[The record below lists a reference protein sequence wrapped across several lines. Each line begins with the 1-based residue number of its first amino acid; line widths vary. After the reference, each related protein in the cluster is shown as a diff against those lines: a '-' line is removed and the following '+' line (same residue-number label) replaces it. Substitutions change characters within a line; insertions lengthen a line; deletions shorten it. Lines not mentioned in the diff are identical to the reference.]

1 MGESKVSIVVHLKC
15 IDVILF
21 CSSQQPDLI
30 LLQQRLHQ
38 QLHENREEIPSKSS
52 QSVEAQVVEL
62 RNVCKTRKILVVLDD
77 M

>member
-1 MGESKVSIVVHLKC
+1 MGESKVRIVVHLKRFGRNSF
-15 IDVILF
+15 L
-21 CSSQQPDLI
+21 SSQQPDLL

>member
-1 MGESKVSIVVHLKC
+1 MMVCLKC

-30 LLQQRLHQ
+30 LLQQRLFE
-38 QLHENREEIPSKSS
+38 QLHEKNEKLPSKTS
-52 QSVEAQVVEL
+52 QSVEAQVMEL
-62 RNVCKTRKILVVLDD
+62 RNVCKTRNILVVLDD